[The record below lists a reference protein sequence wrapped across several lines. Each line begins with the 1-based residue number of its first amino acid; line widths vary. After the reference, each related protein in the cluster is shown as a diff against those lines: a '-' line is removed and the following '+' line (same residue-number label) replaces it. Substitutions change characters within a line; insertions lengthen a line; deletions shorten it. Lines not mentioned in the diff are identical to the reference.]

1 LRFPWAQGPR
11 PEKTG
16 KRGVL
21 PKLPV
26 TDFPVGAGAGREDR
40 GAATSPLC
48 RVSCMPGEHPG
59 SCSTKRGAL
68 GAQPSA
74 RPQSNLGGPRAR
86 CWATRKGFSGPKPE
100 G

>member
-1 LRFPWAQGPR
+1 MGARPG

-40 GAATSPLC
+40 EDP
-48 RVSCMPGEHPG
+48 PPP
-59 SCSTKRGAL
+59 
-68 GAQPSA
+68 PSA
-74 RPQSNLGGPRAR
+74 G
-86 CWATRKGFSGPKPE
+86 
-100 G
+100 